1 MIETVLAAEVLGHYR
16 SYQILGVLGE
26 TLPED
31 EVLARAPRESMDQ
44 EVERIFR
51 LLGLLYPR
59 HDLHSACVGVQ
70 SLDPVAHDN
79 ALEFLDNILKPQLR
93 SVLVPLLDS
102 SVSAR
107 ERVRLA
113 SATVGMRV
121 ESHEQAVRALLLSEE
136 PWLKSCGAYAVGTL
150 GLRELEAELDP
161 CLEHADPLLRETARQ
176 AKIRL
181 LQ

>member
-1 MIETVLAAEVLGHYR
+1 MA
-16 SYQILGVLGE
+16 
-26 TLPED
+26 
-31 EVLARAPRESMDQ
+31 Q

-79 ALEFLDNILKPQLR
+79 SLEFLDNILKPQLR

-102 SVSAR
+102 SVSAS

-121 ESHEQAVRALLLSEE
+121 ESHQQAVRALLLSEE

-150 GLRELEAELDP
+150 GLRELEAELDA

-181 LQ
+181 LQGARGKRPGPTGRIDRP